1 MPLNINTSRL
11 NDALRQM
18 ASFFMQN
25 KLGEMSQQRQMDTY
39 SEQDRLMR
47 ERSAAEEVAAQ
58 RGRKSQYDLDI
69 SKAFKTGGIKA
80 IGDPVLDGWRQRAE
94 LAKEQGDMVN
104 YELFS
109 NKYAAGFT
117 GFVRAAHKM
126 QTGEDIPENEI
137 QTLIENS
144 DIPTMMS
151 AVKERNVTE
160 RDLAQ
165 RPIQERQTKV
175 AESNAF
181 TSAGN
186 LALAKTKEARSLSG
200 ELTPEEY
207 GKFIS
212 TKVQKTMDN
221 INSLMGILRG
231 VSGAGNAYNVE
242 EVIKSIEGSGA
253 NRLLGGA
260 VSPQALGK
268 MYEELSRYETMAM
281 EGKRLTPTQMRRL
294 DSSVNVFGDYSIPR
308 ENEMASQ
315 LEKDTN
321 AAIEAEGGVN
331 SPAVAS
337 SVASTQETI
346 PAEVQAYMLK
356 HPELSLDFVM
366 KKYREYMR
374 LKGVE

>member
-1 MPLNINTSRL
+1 
-11 NDALRQM
+11 M

-186 LALAKTKEARSLSG
+186 LR
-200 ELTPEEY
+200 
-207 GKFIS
+207 
-212 TKVQKTMDN
+212 
-221 INSLMGILRG
+221 
-231 VSGAGNAYNVE
+231 
-242 EVIKSIEGSGA
+242 
-253 NRLLGGA
+253 
-260 VSPQALGK
+260 
-268 MYEELSRYETMAM
+268 
-281 EGKRLTPTQMRRL
+281 
-294 DSSVNVFGDYSIPR
+294 
-308 ENEMASQ
+308 
-315 LEKDTN
+315 LEKDK
-321 AAIEAEGGVN
+321 AASERAGITSSGMDDKQREQYLGIVKDQISFLESQGIKGTTTVGSMFSSKVLNPLSPENQGQALTALRQIQIRLADKLPLTQQMKDFIPRVSNVFQIEGGSIAPPEGTAEMPRDV
-331 SPAVAS
+331 PAKG
-337 SVASTQETI
+337 I
-346 PAEVQAYMLK
+346 PEVQFPSTHQTGEKKSVVINGVTATYMWDGTKWL
-356 HPELSLDFVM
+356 LSDS
-366 KKYREYMR
+366 K
-374 LKGVE
+374 

>member
-1 MPLNINTSRL
+1 MALNINTSRL

-186 LALAKTKEARSLSG
+186 LRLEKDKFGAEQGGPGVLGDKQRTEMIKYVSDAMDLLTSQGVIGEKVGYAGLQTGKTLAPLSPQNFGKALTSLAG
-200 ELTPEEY
+200 IHLKLIQRTPLSPSEMQ
-207 GKFIS
+207 FPAM
-212 TKVQKTMDN
+212 VRD
-221 INSLMGILRG
+221 
-231 VSGAGNAYNVE
+231 AF
-242 EVIKSIEGSGA
+242 SIEGGETQVPEGSNAMPKIIKGQGLPSVQTGLTGPETA
-253 NRLLGGA
+253 DAEAKINQNMLGMITNQIMQRLGLG
-260 VSPQALGK
+260 
-268 MYEELSRYETMAM
+268 ED
-281 EGKRLTPTQMRRL
+281 KRDYATQL
-294 DSSVNVFGDYSIPR
+294 AR
-308 ENEMASQ
+308 EFLA
-315 LEKDTN
+315 
-321 AAIEAEGGVN
+321 G
-331 SPAVAS
+331 
-337 SVASTQETI
+337 
-346 PAEVQAYMLK
+346 LK
-356 HPELSLDFVM
+356 
-366 KKYREYMR
+366 
-374 LKGVE
+374 